1 MDANRHLLYKTNANV
16 RIVNINSEVKDLI
29 SLACE
34 GKRDA
39 QKALYQRYSPKILS
53 VCRQYISD
61 DFHAEDCLVV
71 SFTKIFKYLKTY
83 DHRGHFEA
91 WMRRIAVNECI
102 SFIRANKN
110 VTFVE
115 VDQALMDVIETDSA
129 IRSSDIQLMIDK
141 LPEGCRIVFNLFAI
155 EGYKHNEIAEKLK
168 ISEGTSKSQLAY
180 ARKLLQEII
189 QKSDLLKHHG

>member
-1 MDANRHLLYKTNANV
+1 M
-16 RIVNINSEVKDLI
+16 RIVDINSEINELI
-29 SLACE
+29 SLACD
-34 GKRDA
+34 GKREA
-39 QKALYQRYSPKILS
+39 QKALYQRYAPKILS
-53 VCRQYISD
+53 ICRQYVSN
-61 DFHAEDCLVV
+61 DFHAEDLLVI
-71 SFTKIFKYLKTY
+71 SFAKIFKYLKTY

-115 VDQALMDVIETDSA
+115 VDHDIQDVHETDSA
-129 IRSSDIQLMIDK
+129 LRTSDIQVMIDK

-168 ISEGTSKSQLAY
+168 ITEGTSKSQLAY
-180 ARKLLQEII
+180 ARKLLQEMI
-189 QKSDLLKHHG
+189 QKSDLFKHHG